1 VRLYKVGSV
10 SRFEVRGNGKPSVV
24 SYLVHV
30 GPDGRHFSYGFNP
43 TKRGSL
49 RYAKRNF
56 RNALKLGT
64 ARRYNPD
71 GGRLDGK
78 DFGKVPTVVKQ
89 AFFTHLEIPPEGY

>member
-1 VRLYKVGSV
+1 MRLYKVGGV
-10 SRFEVRGNGKPSVV
+10 SRFNVRPSGVV

-30 GPDGRHFSYGFNP
+30 TPDGRHFSYGFDP
-43 TKRGSL
+43 MKRGSL

-56 RNALKLGT
+56 RQALKLGV

-78 DFGKVPTVVKQ
+78 DLKKRKSQ
-89 AFFTHLEIPPEGY
+89 